1 MSDYSELKTA
11 ATRIIEVQTSQDVP
25 INKLFDEFDA
35 LASPEAVLALISEVD
50 SLNDEISA
58 CKTSPGGC
66 SYWKEAARMREQE
79 RDQLKAEVECLTADN
94 ASLRGSCAKLGV
106 ERAGMVRIHRK
117 ANTEIRRLSAEV
129 EALRKLAPSK
139 EIIWCACG
147 DGYPVNSYGAGF
159 MDANNGVCAN
169 CDAAMNNGEQP

>member
-25 INKLFDEFDA
+25 ISKLFDEFDA

-79 RDQLKAEVECLTADN
+79 RDQLKAEVARST
-94 ASLRGSCAKLGV
+94 
-106 ERAGMVRIHRK
+106 ER
-117 ANTEIRRLSAEV
+117 EIMQLAEI
-129 EALRKLAPSK
+129 EALRKAVEFGADCFRKISS
-139 EIIWCACG
+139 G
-147 DGYPVNSYGAGF
+147 DGSGHADLAESILRIAGSTISKVH
-159 MDANNGVCAN
+159 NK
-169 CDAAMNNGEQP
+169 